1 MDGEKKVHF
10 DHLYIICSIEVWLKP
25 IVKSQRQCK
34 IGNLFY
40 GTDFMAWSCGG
51 ALFDAIKNYMI
62 I

>member
-1 MDGEKKVHF
+1 MDGEKKSSF
-10 DHLYIICSIEVWLKP
+10 WSPIICSIEVWLKP